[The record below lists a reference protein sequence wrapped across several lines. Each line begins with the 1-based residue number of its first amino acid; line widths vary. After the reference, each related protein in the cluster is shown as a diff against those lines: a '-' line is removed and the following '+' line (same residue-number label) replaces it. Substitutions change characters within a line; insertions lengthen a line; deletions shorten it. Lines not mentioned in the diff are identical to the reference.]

1 MKAPQRKMIFCE
13 PCSYKMIIESDS
25 NLNLSEIPTSPIPGG
40 VPELDPKTGKAKI
53 KNSTPQAKKY
63 KCPRCGRGASVKE
76 LQPAYASA
84 LKKIDEQ
91 KEQERIA
98 LDRKQRL
105 EDGKPIEKKTDFLG
119 K

>member
-1 MKAPQRKMIFCE
+1 
-13 PCSYKMIIESDS
+13 MIIESDET
-25 NLNLSEIPTSPIPGG
+25 LDLSEIPISPVPGG
-40 VPELDPKTGKAKI
+40 APELDQKTGKIKI
-53 KNSTPQAKKY
+53 KSSTPQARKY

-76 LQPAYASA
+76 LQPAYANA

-91 KEQERIA
+91 KDQERIVS
-98 LDRKQRL
+98 DRKQRL